1 MAGGPVGLL
10 SSALG
15 QPSVPQGLLSWED
28 EAGNFQAFIADIAV
42 ELTASRTS
50 EFTEHAVEEGAEFS
64 DHINVKGREVKF
76 TINQTQT
83 PILPTESFAKD
94 ELPLEVQPNA
104 FQPQGLL
111 LVARA
116 VRSGIT
122 AAASAI
128 GGALGL
134 SVAGAGAPTAHV
146 LQADSDQDRITE
158 LYQQLEKA
166 QLDGRPITLI
176 TAGWAW
182 ERFMMTSVS
191 YNRQGPKELGVFEI
205 EAREIRTT
213 SSNDAAG
220 LPNPEDLRMRPQKN
234 KGNRPSKDVQDAVK
248 KDSLRKSLAAQG
260 IDGLSAGF

>member
-1 MAGGPVGLL
+1 MAGGLTSLL

-28 EAGNFQAFIADIAV
+28 EEGNFQGFIADIAV

-83 PILPTESFAKD
+83 PILPSEGFAKD

-116 VRSGIT
+116 VRSGVT
-122 AAASAI
+122 AVASAI

-134 SVAGAGAPTAHV
+134 SAPGSGPPTAYV
-146 LQADSDQDRITE
+146 LQADADQDRITE

-166 QLDGRPITLI
+166 QLNGYPITLI

-213 SSNDAAG
+213 SSEGASG
-220 LPNPEDLRMRPQKN
+220 LPNPEDLRMKPQKN
-234 KGNRPSKDVQDAVK
+234 KGKRPTKKVQDDVENE
-248 KDSLRKSLAAQG
+248 SLKKSLAAQG
-260 IDGLSAGF
+260 IDAIGGLF